1 MGFREDFGQANR
13 QAKRL
18 RSAFPTVLSV
28 RYDRRLDRVV
38 IHLSSGLDV
47 AFSPR
52 NAQGLQNAKLFQL
65 RRIEISPSGFGI
77 YFPDLDADIYVPAL
91 LQGFLGSRKWMAARL
106 GAAGGKSRSA
116 AKKSAARKNGK
127 LGGRPTAIRKAKTSL
142 IDK

>member
-1 MGFREDFGQANR
+1 MGFRENFGQANR

-18 RSAFPTVLSV
+18 RSAFPTALAV

-38 IHLSSGLDV
+38 IRLSSGLDV

>member
-1 MGFREDFGQANR
+1 MGFRENFGQANR

-18 RSAFPTVLSV
+18 RSAFPTALAV

-38 IHLSSGLDV
+38 IRLSSGLDV

-77 YFPDLDADIYVPAL
+77 YFPDLDADIYLPAI
-91 LQGFLGSRKWMAARL
+91 LQGFLGSRKWMASRL
-106 GAAGGKSRSA
+106 GQAGGKSRSTVKQEA
-116 AKKSAARKNGK
+116 SRTNGK
-127 LGGRPTAIRKAKTSL
+127 LGGRPREASRGGL
-142 IDK
+142 

>member
-13 QAKRL
+13 KAKRL
-18 RSAFPTVLSV
+18 RSAFPTALSV

-77 YFPDLDADIYVPAL
+77 YFPDLDADIYLPTL

-106 GAAGGKSRSA
+106 GAAGGKSRST

-127 LGGRPTAIRKAKTSL
+127 LGGRPTAIRKAKTSS